1 MGVIGRAGRFLVVV
15 WDGGGNVVPAVGL
28 AAALVGGGHDVR
40 ALGPVGLGG
49 RFEAVGA
56 RYGSFR
62 RAVAPPVGEAD
73 VSEDN
78 LLGWTRF
85 ISGRRLA
92 EDVLEELGAE
102 GTDVA
107 VVDAFLSGG
116 LAAAE
121 RAGVAAV
128 PLVHVLYAPCVVGP
142 VATQWDSTRPM
153 VDVTRRR
160 LKVPGI
166 DPGVPVMA
174 GLWSRCPLVL
184 VGAPRRFDFPCVA
197 LPGNA
202 RYVGPMLAGP
212 GPGVAPGPWVGRGR
226 VLVSFSTTAMR
237 QRDVI
242 QRSLDALASV
252 DVEVVCTLGG
262 VSMEGLSVPANASVF
277 DWVPHR
283 ELLPATDVVVTHGGL
298 STVLA
303 ALAAGV
309 PMVCMPMGRDQP
321 LNAERVAAL
330 GLGVDL
336 SPEAS
341 AGAIRDA
348 VRLVLGDGSFRDR
361 ARSMAEDIAGYGNG
375 KVAVQELESLL

>member
-1 MGVIGRAGRFLVVV
+1 
-15 WDGGGNVVPAVGL
+15 
-28 AAALVGGGHDVR
+28 VGGGHDVR
-40 ALGPVGLGG
+40 VLGPVGLGA

-56 RYGSFR
+56 RFRPFR
-62 RAVAPPVGEAD
+62 RAVPPRVGEAD

-85 ISGRRLA
+85 LSGRRLA

-102 GTDVA
+102 RTDVA

-121 RAGVAAV
+121 RAAVAAV

-153 VDVTRRR
+153 VEMTRRR

-166 DPGVPVMA
+166 DPGVPVVV

-184 VGAPRRFDFPCVA
+184 VGVPRRFDFPCEA

-212 GPGVAPGPWVGRGR
+212 VPGPGPGGPGRGR

-237 QRDVI
+237 QREVI
-242 QRSLDALASV
+242 QRSLEALASV

-283 ELLPATDVVVTHGGL
+283 ELLPATNVVVTHGGL
-298 STVLA
+298 STVMA

-341 AGAIRDA
+341 AEAIRDA
-348 VRLVLGDGSFRDR
+348 VGLVLGDESFRGR